1 MIKNNAYLYK
11 PLKFGEIK
19 DTDKYSQRVMD
30 LKFDLIQ

>member
-1 MIKNNAYLYK
+1 MIKNK
-11 PLKFGEIK
+11 KFGEIK